1 MKLFY
6 LFLRNMRWLFFRK
19 ELLIILILGV
29 LRILT

>member
-1 MKLFY
+1 
-6 LFLRNMRWLFFRK
+6 MRWLFFRK